1 MFPTKHGDLA
11 IQAIVAFDNSE
22 YTEYDLVRAHSFIE
36 LLYDLNIS
44 WQKEVTEVVFRA
56 LHGAHEADDTQKNS
70 AATVERLH
78 RVAQEV

>member
-1 MFPTKHGDLA
+1 MGDLA

-22 YTEYDLVRAHSFIE
+22 YTGYDLVRAHGLSFIE

-56 LHGAHEADDTQKNS
+56 LHSAHEADDTQKNS